1 MDDIH
6 EVMNQFETNE
16 QRLFRERVQVL
27 VSDLKYVERGEAYIR
42 FRDPETGKLYEV
54 KIKEKK

>member
-1 MDDIH
+1 
-6 EVMNQFETNE
+6 MNPFETNE

-27 VSDLKYVERGEAYIR
+27 VSDLKYVERGETYTR